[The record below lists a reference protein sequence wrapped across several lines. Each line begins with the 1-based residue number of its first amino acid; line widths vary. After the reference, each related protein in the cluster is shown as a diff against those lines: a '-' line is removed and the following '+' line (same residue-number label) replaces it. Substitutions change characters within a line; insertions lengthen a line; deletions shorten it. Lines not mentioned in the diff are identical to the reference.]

1 MRRLVAQETGVT
13 WPSECTSSSK
23 RYGIGT
29 EDFRGRAA
37 DWPGGKGECRLRE
50 GEKPHERGKALDN
63 TNHETGRSRR
73 GAERGAEQVEFAF
86 VVAAL
91 MMLLLG
97 IFWFARGYN
106 AHETMTRA
114 AREGARV
121 AAMPSS
127 FAQGNTFL
135 DAAKVTDTSE
145 STVFN
150 QHIAPVLLAGHLSPN
165 EVSNYNQEVTWLNP
179 GDTNQQCGVVI
190 SFQYPFHLW
199 IPFTSLR
206 LTTIHLSTRV
216 QMRRENQ
223 PSTGTCP

>member
-1 MRRLVAQETGVT
+1 MFRLVESGRHTSRSNRGGHRATGARNIPETSP
-13 WPSECTSSSK
+13 W
-23 RYGIGT
+23 
-29 EDFRGRAA
+29 A
-37 DWPGGKGECRLRE
+37 
-50 GEKPHERGKALDN
+50 
-63 TNHETGRSRR
+63 GRSPGKR
-73 GAERGAEQVEFAF
+73 AKGAEQVEFAF

-121 AAMPSS
+121 AALPAS
-127 FAQGNTFL
+127 FAQGNGFL
-135 DAAKVTDTSE
+135 DGTKVTDTSE
-145 STVFN
+145 SVVFA
-150 QHIAPVLLAGHLSPN
+150 QHIAPVLVAGHLSPN
-165 EVSNYNQEVTWLNP
+165 EVTNYNQEVTWLNP

-190 SFQYPFHLW
+190 SFEYPFHLW

-206 LTTIHLSTRV
+206 LTTVQLSTRV